1 MSIYAII
8 AEYNP
13 LHKGHLY
20 QINKIKSMDPDAS
33 IIVILSTFFVQ
44 RGEPSFLDPKLKTK
58 AALSNGVD
66 LVLSLPTIYS
76 LQSAENF
83 AYGALSIL
91 NQIKEIDY
99 LVFGTET
106 DLSSLKKLADFQIQM
121 AKLLA
126 EKRIEFMNQGDNFNQ
141 AFIKAIHFHG
151 EKSNLF
157 FDENL
162 FRSNNILALEYL
174 KSLRRLKSDI
184 KPISIKRS
192 GHHYNDDQIHAEKF
206 ASATAI
212 RNLFFEDPKK
222 VIGQLPKDS
231 FQGIKDSRYIEN
243 KTIYDL
249 IKFQLIKNIDLSNI
263 TGYEKGLT
271 AHLYKSLKL
280 SENYEVFLQKAATK
294 RYRKSRIKRFI
305 INSLLDNTSSFI
317 DHSVSQKPEWVR
329 VLGFTKKGQ
338 GILHHAKDNELIF
351 LTQYKQYQNLSPF
364 GKMQFQKE
372 IESCNLYYFNSQPVD
387 DYYRWTPIV
396 KKD

>member
-20 QINKIKSMDPDAS
+20 QINKIKKMDPHAS
-33 IIVILSTFFVQ
+33 IIVILSAFFVQ

-83 AYGALSIL
+83 AFGAVSIL

-106 DLSSLKKLADFQIQM
+106 DLDSLKKLAEFQIQM
-121 AKLLA
+121 AKPLA

-141 AFIKAIHFHG
+141 ALIKAINLHG
-151 EKSNLF
+151 KENHIPFS
-157 FDENL
+157 DNL

-174 KSLRRLKSDI
+174 KSLQKLKSGI
-184 KPISIKRS
+184 QPISIKRF
-192 GHHYNDDQIHAEKF
+192 GHHYNDEEIHSEKF

-212 RNLFFEDPKK
+212 RNLFVEEPEK
-222 VIGQLPKDS
+222 VSEQLPKES
-231 FQGIKDSRYIEN
+231 FQGLLDSFFIDN
-243 KTIYDL
+243 QNIFDL
-249 IKFQLIKNIDLSNI
+249 FKFQLLRKTDLSKI

-271 AHLYKSLKL
+271 SHLYKSLKL
-280 SENYEVFLQKAATK
+280 SENYNEFIDKAATK

-305 INSLLDNTSSFI
+305 INSLLDNTTSFI

-351 LTQYKQYQNLSPF
+351 LTQFKQYQNLSPF
-364 GKMQFQKE
+364 GKKQFQKE
-372 IESCNLYYFNSQPVD
+372 IESCNLYYFNSHLID
-387 DYYRWTPIV
+387 DYYRWTPLV